1 MNDIV
6 HKTIVGALKKQN
18 NFGKRIKKTHL
29 LNLVLIPPWGVYLKH
44 WHSLAFVD
52 QEPLVGDEG
61 ERLEVDDHLTDDA
74 KVGR

>member
-1 MNDIV
+1 MSTNLGESLFRVASMI
-6 HKTIVGALKKQN
+6 IPAALN
-18 NFGKRIKKTHL
+18 NLST
-29 LNLVLIPPWGVYLKH
+29 
-44 WHSLAFVD
+44 FVN